1 MPPRQATR
9 PATSSRP
16 KRPEG
21 RARQERGVRTEEAIL
36 QATMRLLA
44 SRGIQGTSLDLLAE
58 EVGVAKSSILWHFG
72 SKEELLLR
80 VAERVYDEVA
90 RGPVQRILAL
100 PTFEERAEASWQF
113 FSETLRQKP
122 ELRRVILYLIFESV
136 EGRPELRARLQQLY
150 RGIRDMYETGLRS
163 VVPEAAQRQRLA
175 VISVAALDGI
185 FLQWLLDPEAINL
198 DALSAELRALRDSAR
213 GMVRGGRAQT
223 RPGPGGR
230 TETRPGTRTKGART
244 DD

>member
-9 PATSSRP
+9 PAASSRP
-16 KRPEG
+16 KRTEG

-90 RGPVQRILAL
+90 RGPVQKILAL
-100 PTFEERAEASWQF
+100 PTFEERAEASWRF
-113 FSETLRQKP
+113 FSETLRQNP

-150 RGIRDMYETGLRS
+150 RGIREMYETGLRS

-185 FLQWLLDPEAINL
+185 FLQWLLDPEAIDL
-198 DALSAELRALRDSAR
+198 DALHDELRALRDSAR
-213 GMVRGGRAQT
+213 GMVRRS
-223 RPGPGGR
+223 
-230 TETRPGTRTKGART
+230 KGART
-244 DD
+244 DG

>member
-1 MPPRQATR
+1 MPSR
-9 PATSSRP
+9 PATRHARAQRP
-16 KRPEG
+16 RRTDG

-44 SRGIQGTSLDLLAE
+44 TRGIQGTSLDLLAE

-80 VAERVYDEVA
+80 VAERVLDEVA
-90 RGPVQRILAL
+90 RGPVQKILAL
-100 PTFEERAEASWQF
+100 PSFEERAEASWQF
-113 FSETLRQKP
+113 FSETLRQNP
-122 ELRRVILYLIFESV
+122 ELRRVMLYLIFESV

-150 RGIRDMYETGLRS
+150 RSIREMYETGLRG
-163 VVPEAAQRQRLA
+163 VVPDAAQRRRLA

-185 FLQWLLDPEAINL
+185 FLQWLLDPAAVDLEDL
-198 DALSAELRALRDSAR
+198 HDELRALR
-213 GMVRGGRAQT
+213 GGGRSKK
-223 RPGPGGR
+223 RPGP
-230 TETRPGTRTKGART
+230 RTKGAET